1 MRNLHAVFFP
11 HYFSTDPL
19 EEIAFRVY
27 FFFFFILEAK
37 SGDSTA
43 LNLAPL
49 PATRK
54 LIEKQIKCP
63 GGIVEQV
70 ASEL

>member
-1 MRNLHAVFFP
+1 MRNLHSVFSRS
-11 HYFSTDPL
+11 HYFSADPL
-19 EEIAFRVY
+19 QETPFRVY
-27 FFFFFILEAK
+27 FFFFLQAK
-37 SGDSTA
+37 SGPSTA
-43 LNLAPL
+43 FNLAPL

-54 LIEKQIKCP
+54 LIEKQTKSP